1 MLSLEYCRRMKS
13 IILVHGAWHGSWCW
27 ELVESRMSEDGF
39 NVSSVDLPFTGLHDD
54 AAFLSNVLDDA
65 DGEVILVGHSY
76 GGMVISNAAEGKN
89 NVSHLVYLCAILIE
103 EGMSMGASS
112 DTSQESKIK
121 IEVDENLLSTVKR
134 DAVIPAFYKDVDL
147 QIAQDAINL
156 LRPFP
161 IDSGNV
167 GVGEAWREHP
177 TTYVLCRKDDAITPQ
192 TQREMSALADTVV
205 EWDCGHSPF
214 FSDPD
219 LVGDLLGRLAK

>member
-1 MLSLEYCRRMKS
+1 
-13 IILVHGAWHGSWCW
+13 
-27 ELVESRMSEDGF
+27 MSEDGF

-89 NVSHLVYLCAILIE
+89 NVSHLVYLCAILLE

-161 IDSGNV
+161 IDSVNV
-167 GVGEAWREHP
+167 GVGEAWRDHP
-177 TTYVLCRKDDAITPQ
+177 TTYVLCRNDEAINPQ
-192 TQREMSALADTVV
+192 TQRKMSALADTVV

-219 LVGDLLGRLAK
+219 LVCDLLDRLAK

>member
-1 MLSLEYCRRMKS
+1 
-13 IILVHGAWHGSWCW
+13 
-27 ELVESRMSEDGF
+27 MSEDGF

-89 NVSHLVYLCAILIE
+89 NVSHLVYLCAILLE

-134 DAVIPAFYKDVDL
+134 DAVISAFYKDVDL

-161 IDSGNV
+161 IDSVNV
-167 GVGEAWREHP
+167 GVGEAWRDHP
-177 TTYVLCRKDDAITPQ
+177 TTYVLCRNDEAINPQ

-219 LVGDLLGRLAK
+219 LVCDLLDRLAK

>member
-27 ELVESRMSEDGF
+27 ELVESRMGEDGF
-39 NVSSVDLPFTGLHDD
+39 NVSSVDLPFTGLDDD
-54 AAFLSNVLDDA
+54 AAFLSNILDSV
-65 DGEVILVGHSY
+65 DGEIVLLGHSY
-76 GGMVISNAAEGKN
+76 GGMVISKAAEGKKE
-89 NVSHLVYLCAILIE
+89 VSHLVYLCAILLE

-161 IDSGNV
+161 IDSVNV
-167 GVGEAWREHP
+167 GVGEAWRDHP
-177 TTYVLCRKDDAITPQ
+177 TTYVLCRNDEAINPQ
-192 TQREMSALADTVV
+192 TQRKMSALADTVV

-219 LVGDLLGRLAK
+219 LVCDLLDRLAK

>member
-1 MLSLEYCRRMKS
+1 
-13 IILVHGAWHGSWCW
+13 
-27 ELVESRMSEDGF
+27 MSEDGF

-89 NVSHLVYLCAILIE
+89 NVSHLVYLCAILLE

-161 IDSGNV
+161 IDSVNV
-167 GVGEAWREHP
+167 GVGEAWRDHP
-177 TTYVLCRKDDAITPQ
+177 TTYVLCRNDEAITPQ

-219 LVGDLLGRLAK
+219 LVCDLLDRLAK

>member
-1 MLSLEYCRRMKS
+1 
-13 IILVHGAWHGSWCW
+13 
-27 ELVESRMSEDGF
+27 MSEDGF

-89 NVSHLVYLCAILIE
+89 NVSHLVYLCAILLE
-103 EGMSMGASS
+103 EGMSMGPSS

-134 DAVIPAFYKDVDL
+134 DAVISAFYKDVDL

-161 IDSGNV
+161 IDSVNV
-167 GVGEAWREHP
+167 GVGEAWRDHP
-177 TTYVLCRKDDAITPQ
+177 TTYVLCRNDEAITPQ

-219 LVGDLLGRLAK
+219 LVCDLLGRLAK

>member
-1 MLSLEYCRRMKS
+1 MKS

-89 NVSHLVYLCAILIE
+89 NVSHLVYLCAILLE

-134 DAVIPAFYKDVDL
+134 DAVISAFYKDVDL

-161 IDSGNV
+161 IDSVNV
-167 GVGEAWREHP
+167 GVGEAWRDHP
-177 TTYVLCRKDDAITPQ
+177 TTYVLCRNDEAITPQ

-219 LVGDLLGRLAK
+219 LGCDLLDRLAK

>member
-1 MLSLEYCRRMKS
+1 
-13 IILVHGAWHGSWCW
+13 
-27 ELVESRMSEDGF
+27 MSEDGF

-89 NVSHLVYLCAILIE
+89 NVSHLVYLCAILLE

-134 DAVIPAFYKDVDL
+134 DAVISAFYKDVDL

-161 IDSGNV
+161 IDSVNV
-167 GVGEAWREHP
+167 GVGEAWRDHP
-177 TTYVLCRKDDAITPQ
+177 TTYVLCRNDEAINPQ

-219 LVGDLLGRLAK
+219 LVCDLLGRLAK

>member
-1 MLSLEYCRRMKS
+1 
-13 IILVHGAWHGSWCW
+13 
-27 ELVESRMSEDGF
+27 MSEDGF

-89 NVSHLVYLCAILIE
+89 NVSHLVYLCAILLE

-134 DAVIPAFYKDVDL
+134 DAVISAFYKDVDL

-161 IDSGNV
+161 IDSVNV
-167 GVGEAWREHP
+167 GVGEAWRDHP
-177 TTYVLCRKDDAITPQ
+177 TTYVLCRNDEAITPQ

-219 LVGDLLGRLAK
+219 LVCDLLGRLAK